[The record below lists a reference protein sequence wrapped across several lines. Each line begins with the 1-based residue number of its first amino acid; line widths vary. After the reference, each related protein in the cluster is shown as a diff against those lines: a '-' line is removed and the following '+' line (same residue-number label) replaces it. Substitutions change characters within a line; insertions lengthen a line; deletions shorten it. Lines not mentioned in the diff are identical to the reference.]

1 MCEFCKIDPLLKADG
16 EIVEGA
22 LTEDQRR
29 SLVQI
34 VNKGMMVMGRHVVE
48 KKILGGLSAETRE
61 LSKDYLREM
70 EAWKEDVLKTAS
82 PEVAEVL
89 FRRIQPM
96 DFDE

>member
-22 LTEDQRR
+22 LTPEQRQ
-29 SLVQI
+29 SLVKV
-34 VNKGMMVMGRHVVE
+34 VNQGMMVMGRQVVE
-48 KKILGGLSAETRE
+48 KKILGALSEETRE
-61 LSKDYLREM
+61 LSKQYLKDM

-89 FRRIQPM
+89 FRRIPTY
-96 DFDE
+96 DFD